1 MILRIFLRIL
11 VTLVV
16 VLATAWGSLALWY
29 QLPMTTASKYAFIA
43 LWCMLALGLLFA
55 LWRRRPRLAL
65 GGFLLL
71 FALLLV
77 WWNTLAPSNQRLWTD
92 DLAQLTTGRV
102 EGSKVILTNVRN
114 FDWRSDEDYD
124 PRWETRRYD
133 LDQLTSVDLATSYWG
148 MPAIAHV
155 LVSFGFDDGQFVVFT
170 VETRKER
177 GESYSEIGGFF
188 KQFELSIV
196 AADERDA
203 LRVRTNVR
211 NEDVYLYRVN
221 MSEEAMRALFL
232 SYIEQ
237 TNQLQEESRFYNT
250 IAANCTTIVFDMM
263 RQIVQGL
270 PMDYRLLLTG
280 YLPGYVRDVGGLKA
294 NLGLEELQW
303 RGRITER
310 ARQAGDHPQFSQL
323 IRRGVPGWEETA
335 GETVSAQ

>member
-1 MILRIFLRIL
+1 MIGRIFLRLL
-11 VTLVV
+11 VTLMV

-55 LWRRRPRLAL
+55 LWRRRPWLAL

-77 WWNTLAPSNQRLWTD
+77 WWNTLAPSNQRVWVD
-92 DLAQLTTGRV
+92 DLAKLTTGRV
-102 EGSKVILTNVRN
+102 EGSQVTLNNVRN
-114 FDWRSDEDYD
+114 FDWRSDEDYV
-124 PRWETRRYD
+124 PRWETRRYV
-133 LDQLTSVDLATSYWG
+133 LDRLTSVDLATSYWG

-170 VETRKER
+170 VEIRKER
-177 GESYSEIGGFF
+177 GERYSEIGGFF

-211 NEDVYLYRVN
+211 DEDVYLYRVN

-237 TNQLQEESRFYNT
+237 TNQLEEGPRFYNT
-250 IAANCTTIVFDMM
+250 ITANCTTIVFDMM

-280 YLPGYVRDVGGLKA
+280 YLPDYVRDVGGLQA
-294 NLGLEELQW
+294 NLGLEELQR

-310 ARQAGDHPQFSQL
+310 AQQAGDDPEFSRL
-323 IRRGVPGWEETA
+323 IRDGVPGW
-335 GETVSAQ
+335 

>member
-1 MILRIFLRIL
+1 MIGRIFLRLL
-11 VTLVV
+11 VSLAL

-29 QLPMTTASKYAFIA
+29 QLSMPTAGKYALVA
-43 LWCMLALGLLFA
+43 LWCVLALGLLFA
-55 LWRRRPRLAL
+55 LWRRRPCLAL
-65 GGFLLL
+65 GGYLLL
-71 FALLLV
+71 FALLQV
-77 WWNTLAPSNQRLWTD
+77 WWNTLAPSNQRVWAD
-92 DLAQLTTGRV
+92 DLAELTTGRV
-102 EGSKVILTNVRN
+102 EGSQVTLNNVRN

-124 PRWETRRYD
+124 PRWETRRYN

-170 VETRKER
+170 VEIRKER

-188 KQFELSIV
+188 KQFELGIV

-211 NEDVYLYRVN
+211 GEDVYLYRVN

-237 TNQLQEESRFYNT
+237 ANKLQEEPRFYNT
-250 IAANCTTIVFDMM
+250 ITANCTTIVFDMM

-280 YLPGYVRDVGGLKA
+280 YLPGYVQDVGGLEQ
-294 NLGLEELQW
+294 NLSLEELQQ

-310 ARQAGDHPQFSQL
+310 ARLAGDDPEFSRL
-323 IRRGVPGWEETA
+323 IRDGVPGW
-335 GETVSAQ
+335 

>member
-1 MILRIFLRIL
+1 MTLRVFLQVL
-11 VTLVV
+11 ASLAMP
-16 VLATAWGSLALWY
+16 LATAWGGMALWY
-29 QLPMTTASKYAFIA
+29 QLPMMAAGKSASIA
-43 LWCMLALGLLFA
+43 LWCILASALLIA
-55 LWRRRPRLAL
+55 LWRLRPWIAICGYLS
-65 GGFLLL
+65 L
-71 FALLLV
+71 FALLQV
-77 WWNTLAPSNQRLWTD
+77 WWNSLEPSNHRVWTD
-92 DLAQLTTGRV
+92 DLMGMTHGRA
-102 EGSKVILTNVRN
+102 EGSQVTLHNVRN

-170 VETRKER
+170 VEIRKER

-232 SYIEQ
+232 SYIQQ
-237 TNQLQEESRFYNT
+237 TNQLQQEPRFYNT
-250 IAANCTTIVFDMM
+250 ITANCTTIVFDMM
-263 RQIVQGL
+263 RQIIRGL
-270 PMDYRLLLTG
+270 PLDYRLLLTG
-280 YLPGYVRDVGGLKA
+280 YLPGYVQDVGGLEQ
-294 NLGLEELQW
+294 NLKLEELRQQ
-303 RGRITER
+303 GRITER
-310 ARQAGDHPQFSQL
+310 ARRAGNNMDFSRV
-323 IRRGVPGWEETA
+323 IRDGVPGW
-335 GETVSAQ
+335 

>member
-1 MILRIFLRIL
+1 MIGRIFLRLL
-11 VTLVV
+11 VTLMV

-29 QLPMTTASKYAFIA
+29 QLPMTTASKYAFIT
-43 LWCMLALGLLFA
+43 LWCMLVLGLLFA
-55 LWRRRPRLAL
+55 LWRRRPWLAL

-77 WWNTLAPSNQRLWTD
+77 WWNTLAPSNQRVWVD
-92 DLAQLTTGRV
+92 DLAKLTTGRV
-102 EGSKVILTNVRN
+102 EGSQVTLNNVRN
-114 FDWRSDEDYD
+114 FDWRSDEDYV
-124 PRWETRRYD
+124 PRWETRRYV
-133 LDQLTSVDLATSYWG
+133 LDRLTSVDLATSYWG

-170 VETRKER
+170 VEIRKER
-177 GESYSEIGGFF
+177 GERYSEIGGFF

-211 NEDVYLYRVN
+211 DEDVYLYRVN

-237 TNQLQEESRFYNT
+237 TNQLEEGPRFYNT
-250 IAANCTTIVFDMM
+250 ITANCTTIVFDMM

-280 YLPGYVRDVGGLKA
+280 YLPDYVRDVGGLQA
-294 NLGLEELQW
+294 NLGLEELQR

-310 ARQAGDHPQFSQL
+310 AQQAGDDPEFSRL
-323 IRRGVPGWEETA
+323 IRDGVPGW
-335 GETVSAQ
+335 

>member
-1 MILRIFLRIL
+1 MIVRIFLRLL

-29 QLPMTTASKYAFIA
+29 QLPMTTACKYAFIA
-43 LWCMLALGLLFA
+43 LWCMLAVGLLLA
-55 LWRRRPRLAL
+55 LWRRRPWLAL

-71 FALLLV
+71 FALLQV
-77 WWNTLAPSNQRLWTD
+77 WWNTLAPSNKRVWAD

-102 EGSKVILTNVRN
+102 VDSQVTLNNVRN
-114 FDWRSDEDYD
+114 FDWRSDEDYTL
-124 PRWETRRYD
+124 RWETRRYD
-133 LDQLTSVDLATSYWG
+133 LDRLASVDLATSYWG

-155 LVSFGFDDGQFVVFT
+155 LVSFGFDDGQHVVFT
-170 VETRKER
+170 VEIRKER

-221 MSEEAMRALFL
+221 LSDEAIRALFL

-237 TNQLQEESRFYNT
+237 ANQLEEEPRFYNT
-250 IAANCTTIVFDMM
+250 ITANCTTIVFDMM

-270 PMDYRLLLTG
+270 PMDHRLLLTG
-280 YLPGYVRDVGGLKA
+280 YLPAYVRDVGGFQA
-294 NLGLEELQW
+294 NLGLEELQA

-310 ARQAGDHPQFSQL
+310 AQQANDGPEFSRL
-323 IRRGVPGWEETA
+323 IRRGVPGWGGTVGDTA
-335 GETVSAQ
+335 SAQ

>member
-1 MILRIFLRIL
+1 MIGRIFLRLL
-11 VTLVV
+11 VTLMM

-55 LWRRRPRLAL
+55 LWRRRPWLAL

-77 WWNTLAPSNQRLWTD
+77 WWNTLAPSNQRVWVD
-92 DLAQLTTGRV
+92 DLAKLTTGRV
-102 EGSKVILTNVRN
+102 EGSQVTLNNVRN
-114 FDWRSDEDYD
+114 FDWRSDEDYV
-124 PRWETRRYD
+124 PRWETRRYV
-133 LDQLTSVDLATSYWG
+133 LDRLTSVDLATSYWG

-170 VETRKER
+170 VEIRKER
-177 GESYSEIGGFF
+177 GERYSEIGGFF

-211 NEDVYLYRVN
+211 DEDVYLYRVN

-237 TNQLQEESRFYNT
+237 TNQLEEGPRFYNT
-250 IAANCTTIVFDMM
+250 ITANCTTIVFDMM

-280 YLPGYVRDVGGLKA
+280 YLPDYVRDVGGLQA
-294 NLGLEELQW
+294 NLGLEELQR

-310 ARQAGDHPQFSQL
+310 AQQAGDDPEFSRL
-323 IRRGVPGWEETA
+323 IRDGVPGW
-335 GETVSAQ
+335 

>member
-1 MILRIFLRIL
+1 MIGRIFLRLL
-11 VTLVV
+11 VTLMV

-43 LWCMLALGLLFA
+43 LWCMLVLGLLFA
-55 LWRRRPRLAL
+55 LWRRRPWLAL

-77 WWNTLAPSNQRLWTD
+77 WWNTLAPSNQRVWVD
-92 DLAQLTTGRV
+92 DLAKLTTGRV
-102 EGSKVILTNVRN
+102 EGSQVTLNNVRN
-114 FDWRSDEDYD
+114 FDWRSDEDYV
-124 PRWETRRYD
+124 PRWETRRYV
-133 LDQLTSVDLATSYWG
+133 LDRLNSVDLATSYWG

-170 VETRKER
+170 VEIRKER
-177 GESYSEIGGFF
+177 GERYSEIGGFF

-211 NEDVYLYRVN
+211 DEDVYLYRVN

-237 TNQLQEESRFYNT
+237 TNQLEEGPRFYNT
-250 IAANCTTIVFDMM
+250 ITANCTTIVFDMM

-270 PMDYRLLLTG
+270 PIDYRLLLTG
-280 YLPGYVRDVGGLKA
+280 YLPDYVRDVGGLQA
-294 NLGLEELQW
+294 NLGLEELQR

-310 ARQAGDHPQFSQL
+310 AQQAGDDPEFSRL
-323 IRRGVPGWEETA
+323 IRDGVPGW
-335 GETVSAQ
+335 